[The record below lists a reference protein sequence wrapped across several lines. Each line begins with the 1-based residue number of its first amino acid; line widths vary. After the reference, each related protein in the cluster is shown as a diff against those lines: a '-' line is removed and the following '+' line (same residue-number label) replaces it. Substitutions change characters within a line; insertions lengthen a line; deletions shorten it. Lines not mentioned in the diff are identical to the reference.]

1 MINLNKN
8 IATFNNF
15 TVKFDSEILCYAEMK
30 DRVIFLVDW
39 YKLSFDEDKSITEA
53 TEQDKQRQNIFC
65 YSTQTGKLLWQI
77 DHKNPQG
84 EIIEDVFVGMDFNI
98 NYQKK
103 NEEWYCTDD
112 PSNKKINIPNFNLK
126 DDLITIGT
134 MKGHHYK
141 LDPLTGKITYLY
153 YGK

>member
-30 DRVIFLVDW
+30 DRVIFLVNWFTLQHYAREGNNIGQIIEGD
-39 YKLSFDEDKSITEA
+39 
-53 TEQDKQRQNIFC
+53 EQDENIFC
-65 YSTQTGKLLWQI
+65 YSTKTGKMLWQI

-84 EIIEDVFVGMDFNI
+84 EVIKDVFVGMGFGLNE
-98 NYQKK
+98 KTK
-103 NEEWYCTDD
+103 NEKWHNTDFD
-112 PSNKKINIPNFNLK
+112 KKITIPNFNLSK
-126 DDLITIGT
+126 DTIKVGT

-141 LDPLTGKITYLY
+141 LDPLTGKIEYLY
-153 YGK
+153 FGK